1 MERQTHPARH
11 RVTSVVRRALVALAL
26 LLWPGTV
33 ALAQSPDSASRAEP
47 LFSGR
52 DALLLGAFALGSF
65 AVSTQDERI
74 VRELRDPDLQEN
86 ETLGSLARGAKVVN
100 ERSLFAATALT
111 WGVARLA
118 GAERTADVSLHA
130 AEAVL
135 VSSAMATVV
144 RGVLGRSRPFIT
156 NGQDAYD
163 FEPGKG
169 FGDLA
174 YRAYPSIHASASM
187 ATAAVLVHELR
198 RSRPR
203 AARVAGPLLYTAAV
217 LPGAARMYSNKHWAS
232 DVVMGLGFGWW
243 TGRKV
248 VRYHHTRERTR
259 SDRWLL
265 GASGMNGMVLT
276 FRF

>member
-1 MERQTHPARH
+1 MDRSTPRARR
-11 RVTSVVRRALVALAL
+11 RVTAAARRTFVALAL
-26 LLWPGTV
+26 VLWPAAG
-33 ALAQSPDSASRAEP
+33 ALAQSADSAARAEP
-47 LFSGR
+47 LFTGR

-74 VRELRDPDLQEN
+74 VRELRDPDLQRN

-100 ERSLFAATALT
+100 ERSLFAASALT

-118 GAERTADVSLHA
+118 GAEGTADVSLHV
-130 AEAVL
+130 AEAVF
-135 VSSAMATVV
+135 VSSALATVV

-156 NGQDAYD
+156 NGEDAYD

-198 RSRPR
+198 RSRPG
-203 AARVAGPLLYTAAV
+203 AARVAAPLLYTAAA

-232 DVVMGLGFGWW
+232 DVVMGLGLGWW

-248 VRYHHTRERTR
+248 VRYHHTRDRTK

-265 GASGMNGMVLT
+265 GADGANGVVLT
-276 FRF
+276 LRF

>member
-1 MERQTHPARH
+1 MHRSTPPSRR
-11 RVTSVVRRALVALAL
+11 RVTAALCRALIGLLVALPA
-26 LLWPGTV
+26 T
-33 ALAQSPDSASRAEP
+33 AAAQSADSARAEP
-47 LFSGR
+47 LFTAG
-52 DALLLGAFALGSF
+52 DALILGAFALGSF
-65 AVSTQDERI
+65 AVSTADERI
-74 VRELRDPDLQEN
+74 VRELRDPCLQEN
-86 ETLGSLARGAKVVN
+86 GTLGSLARGAKVVN
-100 ERSLFAATALT
+100 ERSLFAASALG

-118 GAERTADVSLHA
+118 GADGAADVSLHV
-130 AEAVL
+130 AEAVF

-156 NGQDAYD
+156 NGEDAYD

-174 YRAYPSIHASASM
+174 YRAYPSIHASATM
-187 ATAAVLVHELR
+187 GTAAVLVHELR
-198 RSRPR
+198 RHNPK
-203 AARVAGPLLYTAAV
+203 AARVAAPLLYTASV

-232 DVVMGLGFGWW
+232 DVVMGLGLGWW

-248 VRYHHTRERTR
+248 VRYHHSRERTK

-265 GASGMNGMVLT
+265 GANGVDGVMVT